1 MKVMNGIL
9 EDVEFERFISGDAK
23 AFQKA
28 FDFYFPIIFRYA
40 LSKGTEKED
49 AEDISQEAFTLLF
62 LHRDKIRTPK
72 DLYPYLYIITKRLC
86 ISFFRK
92 KISGAKTVKEACSEW
107 SAISL
112 HLEQKI
118 DFGELNAI
126 LQQIID
132 TLPPQQ
138 QEIYRRFRLED
149 EPQREIAESMGISRH
164 TVKNHLQ
171 VATKLVRL
179 KLQKMYL
186 FLF

>member
-1 MKVMNGIL
+1 MRGIL
-9 EDVEFERFISGDAK
+9 EDVEFERFMLGESK

-40 LSKGTEKED
+40 LSKGTERED
-49 AEDISQEAFTLLF
+49 AEDITQEAFTLLF
-62 LHRDKIRTPK
+62 LHRDKIRSSQ

-92 KISGAKTVKEACSEW
+92 KISGAKKVKEATLEW
-107 SAISL
+107 SSISFY
-112 HLEQKI
+112 LEQKI
-118 DFGELNAI
+118 DFGELNCI
-126 LQQIID
+126 LQQIIA

-138 QEIYRRFRLED
+138 QEIYRRFKLDE
-149 EPQREIAESMGISRH
+149 EPQQEIAESMGISRH

-179 KLQKMYL
+179 KLQKIYF

>member
-1 MKVMNGIL
+1 MNGIL
-9 EDVEFERFISGDAK
+9 DGVEFEQFILGDAK

-49 AEDISQEAFTLLF
+49 AEDIAQEAFTLLF
-62 LHRDKIRTPK
+62 LHRDKVRTSN

-92 KISGAKTVKEACSEW
+92 KISGAKTVQEASLGW
-107 SAISL
+107 SSISL

-118 DFGELNAI
+118 NFSELNCI
-126 LQQIID
+126 LQQIIA

-138 QEIYRRFRLED
+138 QEIYRRFKLED
-149 EPQREIAESMGISRH
+149 EPQQDIAESMGISRH

-179 KLQKMYL
+179 KLQKIYF